1 MARRKKL
8 SRYGITVPFPAAGG
22 LAQQKELISSLPDL
36 GYTDAWSSESFA
48 TDGFTPLALTSV
60 WAPQLRLGI
69 AIAPVFTRGPA
80 LLAQTAAS
88 LAQAAPGRFVLGVG
102 ASSNVIVERWNAVAF
117 EQPYQRVRDTVRF
130 LRLALAG
137 EKVTED
143 YETFSVKGFRLAALP
158 PEPVPIFVAALRPGM
173 IRLAAR
179 ESDGV
184 ILNWLSAQDTAKVS
198 QIAREINPEAEIV
211 ARLFVCPTQDTDL
224 ARQMGRR
231 NLAAYVN
238 VPVYKAFHQWL
249 GRSEALAKH
258 WELWDSG
265 DRAGALEA
273 IPDEV
278 VDDLII
284 HGSPE
289 ECRRKIARYV
299 DNGVTTTALAPMCPP
314 QMTDAQA
321 IELLSP
327 QGV

>member
-1 MARRKKL
+1 MA
-8 SRYGITVPFPAAGG
+8 RYGITIPFAGAG
-22 LAQQKELISSLPDL
+22 SLAQNEELIASLPSL

-48 TDGFTPLALTSV
+48 TDGFTPLALASV

-88 LAQAAPGRFVLGVG
+88 LAQAAPGRFVLGIG
-102 ASSNVIVERWNAVAF
+102 TSSDVIVGRWNAIDF

-143 YETFSVKGFRLAALP
+143 YETFAVKGFRLAALP
-158 PEPVPIFVAALRPGM
+158 PEPVPILIAALRPGM
-173 IRLAAR
+173 LRLAAR
-179 ESDGV
+179 EGDGA
-184 ILNWLSAQDTAKVS
+184 ILNWLSADDAATVA
-198 QIAREINPEAEIV
+198 QIVHDINPDVEIV
-211 ARLFVCPTQDTDL
+211 ARLFVCPTDDL
-224 ARQMGRR
+224 AMARQIGRR
-231 NLAAYVN
+231 SMAAYVN

-249 GRSEALAKH
+249 GRGDALAKH

-265 DRAGALEA
+265 DRAGALQA

-278 VDDLII
+278 VDDLIV

-289 ECRRKIARYV
+289 QCRQKIARYV
-299 DNGVTTTALAPMCPP
+299 QNGVTTTTLALMTPP
-314 QMTDAQA
+314 GMTEKEA
-321 IELLSP
+321 IVSLSP
-327 QGV
+327 QKA